1 LQWSNNVLILLVLP
15 LQTPQRN
22 AIQLPTSP
30 ERNIRSQMPIA
41 TPHQSKGRLVRFPGS
56 AIAAEELGVSRSH
69 LHRVLVG
76 ERKSPPLVARWNS
89 WLKRHP
95 EFASIQPKQ
104 TA

>member
-1 LQWSNNVLILLVLP
+1 MNRFLVSLLAASAFCLP
-15 LQTPQRN
+15 
-22 AIQLPTSP
+22 
-30 ERNIRSQMPIA
+30 
-41 TPHQSKGRLVRFPGS
+41 

-95 EFASIQPKQ
+95 EFANIQPKQ
-104 TA
+104 PA